1 MSRQSRT
8 LPLPAHAPHQRGFT
22 LVELLVVIAIIGT
35 LVALLLPAVQQ
46 AREAAR
52 NNTCKNNLKQLS
64 LAMINY
70 DTTLTRLPGLINEL
84 PNQASNKVATGTLA
98 GEFTTGRR
106 ATWSIMLLP
115 YIEQSP
121 LWDRWSGEFFSAG
134 DGSIDNTYVPS
145 LVSFQCPSDPPDSP
159 DTPASSYV
167 ANAGQAFGDPSRG
180 DGSAPTQSVVNVE
193 YAPNGMFF
201 DANKKAT
208 GIPAAGWSNNDD
220 EREGSPKLQMSIGYV
235 SSGDGTSNTM
245 MLSENI
251 NAIFYTYPPG
261 DTRQDAKHHFGFVWH
276 NLPDATNYS
285 DSFFNYSG
293 AFPPVVFRVN
303 GGKDDF
309 VETPDGSAGLDGL
322 HEPMAYPSSNHSGVI
337 NVAFCDGSV
346 RFVSERVDSRV
357 YAQLMTT
364 KYKRSKYYEADTD
377 RTDRELP
384 QPTEDDL
391 TN

>member
-84 PNQASNKVATGTLA
+84 PNQASNKVSSGTLA

-106 ATWSIMLLP
+106 APWSIMLLP

-145 LVSFQCPSDPPDSP
+145 LVSFQCPSDPPDTP
-159 DTPASSYV
+159 DSPASSYV
-167 ANAGQAFGDPSRG
+167 ANAGQAFGDPTRAS
-180 DGSAPTQSVVNVE
+180 PTLE
-193 YAPNGMFF
+193 YAPNGMYF
-201 DANKKAT
+201 DRNRK
-208 GIPAAGWSNNDD
+208 
-220 EREGSPKLQMSIGYV
+220 GSFAPFSWNGSGDGRDTDPPLPVLQMSIGYV

-245 MLSENI
+245 MLSENT
-251 NAIFYTYPPG
+251 NAIYYAYPPG
-261 DTRQDAKHHFGFVWH
+261 DTRPDAKHHFGFVWH
-276 NLPDATNYS
+276 NEADTSSKS
-285 DSFFNYSG
+285 DSTYSYSG
-293 AFPPVVFRVN
+293 FPAVVFRVN
-303 GGKDDF
+303 GTKSFDELQVPTGFDD
-309 VETPDGSAGLDGL
+309 TGAPSLDGL
-322 HEPMAYPSSNHSGVI
+322 FEPMAYPSSSHSGVV

-346 RFVSERVDSRV
+346 RFISEQIDTVI
-357 YAQLMTT
+357 YGQLMTT
-364 KYKRSKYYEADTD
+364 KYKRSKLVDQASG

-384 QPTEDDL
+384 QPTENDL